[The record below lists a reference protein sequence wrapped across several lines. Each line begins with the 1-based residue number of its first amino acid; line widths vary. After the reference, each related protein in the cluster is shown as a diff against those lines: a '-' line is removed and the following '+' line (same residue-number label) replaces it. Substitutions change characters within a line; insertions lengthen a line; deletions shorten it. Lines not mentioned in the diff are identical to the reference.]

1 MRGRNP
7 QPIVPHFDFESL
19 QAPWI
24 FQAQGQGVFGADSR
38 NFWPSGHK
46 KPLSFTAEL
55 SREVVHEQKSAF
67 EFCAQ
72 ECDLS
77 LRSAGTV
84 CAKWLRSDG
93 RTQLLA

>member
-55 SREVVHEQKSAF
+55 SREVVHEQESIKFAKESDVP
-67 EFCAQ
+67 FCRV
-72 ECDLS
+72 LS
-77 LRSAGTV
+77 LIHPVRAGADPRGTSV
-84 CAKWLRSDG
+84 L
-93 RTQLLA
+93 